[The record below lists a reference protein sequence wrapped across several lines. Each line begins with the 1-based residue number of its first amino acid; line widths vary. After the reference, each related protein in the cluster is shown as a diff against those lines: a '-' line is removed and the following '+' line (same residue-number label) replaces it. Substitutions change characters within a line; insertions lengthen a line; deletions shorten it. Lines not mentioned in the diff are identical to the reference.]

1 MVRAMPLLSGT
12 ALILAAV
19 VTIGLRSRLGIGRAL
34 MVALAATLLSV
45 SAVGLVCMD
54 ARAFEHDIVLGGL
67 LVALLG
73 WAGLVAWLRGRW
85 PARAAAPWDRTQRLG
100 LLGLLVVVGIGMG
113 IRLDPSPYLH
123 GGQDQGIYVNV
134 GHHLARS
141 GRLRPVD
148 RVMAGDVRGVTQE
161 EILAAHEIV
170 EQPSDSPLV
179 GVREGRWIAG
189 LHVEDASEGR
199 IVPAFFHL
207 LPVWFALAE
216 LDVGFA
222 RSTWPLVLF
231 ASLSLLAAFAL
242 GHRLAAGDDPSPGDR
257 ARGIAVG
264 LIAATSLAVHPL
276 DLWISTFTV
285 TENLARAA
293 LLGAGALSVEAGRAE
308 RRGEPGAVL
317 LGVLAGSLF
326 AAGAFTRG
334 SMLALAIVLALVLV
348 WVRRGSAPRSRTAL
362 FAALVVGT
370 TLAAVQAILHSWPYF
385 FSAASNHFYV
395 PRIQPRK
402 VEAVAWAVAAG
413 VAVLGGDRL
422 VLWARRRW
430 TRLDDTDRLA
440 RILALVA
447 VLASMVLVIARAFD
461 TSDDYGASQQVAAVL
476 LRYCGPVALALGVL
490 GLLAAAWRT
499 DAKQLA
505 WVLLA
510 AAIVL
515 GTFQKHG
522 IRYEF
527 YYARYLVGDVIPVL
541 MIAGAWLLG
550 ELSKTIAARFGA
562 RAAALALGILL
573 LACWVPNV
581 RTLNRPVYWTRD
593 LEHAAD
599 DLASLFE
606 LVPEGSLLF
615 FDARAPGRWRGILAV
630 PALLAFDQ
638 NVLVYPNGRMI
649 EGAVSAGTPV
659 YMLSGG
665 WEPSDH
671 QRWPSNG
678 PWRTTVVARGDYR
691 ARRAQIVEG
700 GMPQQLTEWGGPW
713 ELQRIDPSIW
723 RGTGAFSLYPGS
735 EFIAIDEPGRLE
747 SVALELRWE
756 PGAHVELHLRRPGA
770 LAGCELDARLVGQ
783 QRVWSLEHASSAS
796 DRVIL
801 FSLPALTSLSEGGQ
815 TITAALALSWR
826 CDDAREVAWQ
836 RLSLRWDKK

>member
-1 MVRAMPLLSGT
+1 MPLLTGT
-12 ALILAAV
+12 AALLTAV
-19 VTIGLRSRLGIGRAL
+19 ITIGLQSRLGIGRAL
-34 MVALAATLLSV
+34 MVALALTVLSV
-45 SAVGLVCMD
+45 STVGLVCLD
-54 ARAFEHDIVLGGL
+54 LRAFDRNTVLGGL
-67 LVALLG
+67 LVALLVHTS
-73 WAGLVAWLRGRW
+73 LVVWLRARW
-85 PARAAAPWDRTQRLG
+85 PARAVTSWDRTQRLG
-100 LLGLLVVVGIGMG
+100 LLGLLVVLVIGTG

-134 GHHLARS
+134 GHHIARA

-148 RVMAGDVRGVTQE
+148 RVMAGQVPGVSSDV
-161 EILAAHEIV
+161 ILAAHKIV
-170 EQPSDSPLV
+170 EQPQDSPLE

-216 LDVGFA
+216 LDFGLA

-242 GHRLAAGDDPSPGDR
+242 GHRLAAGDSTDAGDR
-257 ARGIAVG
+257 SRGLVVG

-293 LLGAGALSVEAGRAE
+293 LLGAAVLSLEAGRAE

-317 LGVLAGSLF
+317 LGVLAGLLF

-334 SMLALAIVLALVLV
+334 SMLALAIGLALVLV
-348 WVRRGSAPRSRTAL
+348 LVRRGAAPRSRTAL
-362 FAALVVGT
+362 LVALVVGT
-370 TLAAVQAILHSWPYF
+370 TLAAVQAIVHSWPYF

-402 VEAVAWAVAAG
+402 AEAVAWAVAAG
-413 VAVLGGDRL
+413 VAVLGLDRL
-422 VLWARRRW
+422 VIWARERW
-430 TRLDDTDRLA
+430 TKLDDTDRLA
-440 RILALVA
+440 RIFALLAVLLAMVA
-447 VLASMVLVIARAFD
+447 VAVRAFD
-461 TSDDYGASQQVAAVL
+461 ASDDYAASQQVVSVL
-476 LRYCGPVALALGVL
+476 LRYCGPVGLALGVL
-490 GLLAAAWRT
+490 GVLVAAWRA
-499 DAKQLA
+499 DEKHLV

-515 GTFQKHG
+515 GTFQKAG

-527 YYARYLVGDVIPVL
+527 YYARYLVGDMIPVL
-541 MIAGAWLLG
+541 VIAGAWLLG
-550 ELSKTIAARFGA
+550 ESTRWIAARFSV
-562 RAAALALGILL
+562 RAAALALGVAL
-573 LACWVPNV
+573 LACWAPNV

-599 DLASLFE
+599 DLTAMFE
-606 LVPEGSLLF
+606 RVPEGSLLF
-615 FDARAPGRWRGILAV
+615 FDARAPGRYRGILAV

-638 NVLVYPNGRMI
+638 NVLVYPHGRMI
-649 EGAVSAGTPV
+649 EGAVTTGTPV

-665 WEPSDH
+665 WEHSDD
-671 QRWPSNG
+671 QRWPGNG
-678 PWRTTVVARGDYR
+678 PWHTTVVARGDYR
-691 ARRAQIVEG
+691 ARRAEIVEG
-700 GMPQQLTEWGGPW
+700 GMPQVLTEWGGPW

-735 EFIAIDEPGRLE
+735 KFVAIDEPGKLS
-747 SVALELRWE
+747 SVTLELRWE
-756 PGAHVELHLRRPGA
+756 PNARVELHVRNGA
-770 LAGCELDARLVGQ
+770 LIGCELDAKLVGEQ
-783 QRVWSLEHASSAS
+783 QQVWSLDLASAG

-801 FSLPALTSLSEGGQ
+801 FSLPAFASHSEVGQALS
-815 TITAALALSWR
+815 AALALRWS
-826 CDDAREVAWQ
+826 CPEPREIVWQ
-836 RLSLRWDKK
+836 RLSLRWDPK

>member
-1 MVRAMPLLSGT
+1 MPLLTGT
-12 ALILAAV
+12 AAILAAV
-19 VTIGLRSRLGIGRAL
+19 ITIGLRSRLGIGRAL
-34 MVALAATLLSV
+34 MVALAATVLSI
-45 SAVGLVCMD
+45 STVGLLCLD
-54 ARAFEHDIVLGGL
+54 GQALTRTTVLGGL
-67 LVALLG
+67 LVAVLG
-73 WAGLVAWLRGRW
+73 WTLVVAWLRARW
-85 PARAAAPWDRTQRLG
+85 PARAADAWDRTQRLG
-100 LLGLLVVVGIGMG
+100 LLGLLVVLVIGTG

-134 GHHLARS
+134 GHHMART

-148 RVMAGDVRGVTQE
+148 RVMAGNVAGVSSE
-161 EILAAHEIV
+161 AILGAHKIV
-170 EQPSDSPLV
+170 EQPEGSPLV

-216 LDVGFA
+216 LDFGFA

-242 GHRLAAGDDPSPGDR
+242 GHRLAAGDATNPEDR

-293 LLGAGALSVEAGRAE
+293 LLGAAALSLEAGRAE
-308 RRGEPGAVL
+308 RRGESGAVL
-317 LGVLAGSLF
+317 LGALAGLLF
-326 AAGAFTRG
+326 AAGTFTRG

-348 WVRRGSAPRSRTAL
+348 LVRRGSAPRSHTAL
-362 FAALVVGT
+362 LVALVVGT

-395 PRIQPRK
+395 PRMQPRK
-402 VEAVAWAVAAG
+402 AEAVAWAVVAG
-413 VAVLGGDRL
+413 ALVLSLDRL
-422 VLWARRRW
+422 VLWARGRW
-430 TRLDDTDRLA
+430 LKLDDHTDRVA
-440 RILALVA
+440 RFFALSAVLLSMVA
-447 VLASMVLVIARAFD
+447 VVVRAFD
-461 TSDDYGASQQVAAVL
+461 GSDDYAANQQVVAVL
-476 LRYCGPVALALGVL
+476 LRYCGPVGLALGAA
-490 GLLAAAWRT
+490 GLLAGAWRA
-499 DAKQLA
+499 DAKQLV

-510 AAIVL
+510 AVILL
-515 GTFQKHG
+515 GTAQKHG

-541 MIAGAWLLG
+541 VIAGAWLLG
-550 ELSKTIAARFGA
+550 ESARRMASRFGA
-562 RAAALALGILL
+562 RVAALGLGVML

-581 RTLNRPVYWTRD
+581 RTLDRPVYWTRD

-599 DLASLFE
+599 DLTQMFE

-630 PALLAFDQ
+630 PALLSFDQ
-638 NVLVYPNGRMI
+638 NVLVYPSGRMI
-649 EGAVSAGTPV
+649 ERAVSAGTPV

-665 WEPSDH
+665 WESSDD
-671 QRWPSNG
+671 QRWPTNG

-691 ARRAQIVEG
+691 ARRAEIIEG
-700 GMPQQLTEWGGPW
+700 GMPEQLTEWGGPW
-713 ELQRIDPSIW
+713 ELQRIDPSVW
-723 RGTGAFSLYPGS
+723 RGSGAFSLHPGS
-735 EFIAIDEPGRLE
+735 KFVAVDEAGRLE

-756 PGAHVELHLRRPGA
+756 PGAHVELHVRQGVLT
-770 LAGCELDARLVGQ
+770 GCELEAKLVGER
-783 QRVWSLEHASSAS
+783 QRAWSLEIASLAS
-796 DRVIL
+796 DRVVR
-801 FSLPALTSLSEGGQ
+801 FSLPTLASISEGGQ
-815 TITAALALSWR
+815 PITAALALSWR
-826 CDDAREVAWQ
+826 CEDAREVAWQ
-836 RLSLRWDKK
+836 RLSLRWDPK

>member
-1 MVRAMPLLSGT
+1 MPLLTGT
-12 ALILAAV
+12 AAILVAII
-19 VTIGLRSRLGIGRAL
+19 TIGLYSRLGVGRAL
-34 MVALAATLLSV
+34 MLALAATVLSV
-45 SAVGLVCMD
+45 SAVGLVCLD
-54 ARAFEHDIVLGGL
+54 ARALDRNTALGGL
-67 LVALLG
+67 LVVVLG
-73 WAGLVAWLRGRW
+73 WTMLVAWLRARW
-85 PARAAAPWDRTQRLG
+85 PARAAVSWDRTQRLG
-100 LLGLLVVVGIGMG
+100 VLGLLVVLAVGTG

-134 GHHLARS
+134 GHHIART

-148 RVMAGDVRGVTQE
+148 RVMAGKVAGVSGE
-161 EILAAHEIV
+161 LILAAHKIV
-170 EQPSDSPLV
+170 EQPEGSPLT

-216 LDVGFA
+216 LDFGFA

-242 GHRLAAGDDPSPGDR
+242 GHRLAAGDATDAGDR

-293 LLGAGALSVEAGRAE
+293 LLGAAALSLEAGRAE
-308 RRGEPGAVL
+308 RRGEPAAVL
-317 LGVLAGSLF
+317 LGVLAGLLF

-348 WVRRGSAPRSRTAL
+348 LVRRGSAPRSRTAL
-362 FAALVVGT
+362 LAALVVGT

-402 VEAVAWAVAAG
+402 AEAVAWALVAGA
-413 VAVLGGDRL
+413 AVLGLDRL
-422 VLWARRRW
+422 VVWVRGKLPK
-430 TRLDDTDRLA
+430 LDDTDRLVRMFA
-440 RILALVA
+440 LSAVLLSLVA
-447 VLASMVLVIARAFD
+447 VVVRASD
-461 TSDDYGASQQVAAVL
+461 TSDDYVSNQQVAAVL
-476 LRYCGPVALALGVL
+476 LRYCGPVGLGLGVL
-490 GLLAAAWRT
+490 GLLAAAWRA
-499 DAKQLA
+499 DAKHLV

-510 AAIVL
+510 AVIML
-515 GTFQKHG
+515 GTAQKQG

-541 MIAGAWLLG
+541 VIAGAWLLG
-550 ELSKTIAARFGA
+550 ECSRRIGARFGP
-562 RAAALALGILL
+562 RSAALALGVTL

-581 RTLNRPVYWTRD
+581 RTMNRPVYWTRD

-599 DLASLFE
+599 DLTAMFE
-606 LVPEGSLLF
+606 LVPAGSLLF

-638 NVLVYPNGRMI
+638 NVLVYPHARMV
-649 EGAVSAGTPV
+649 ERAVTAGTPV

-671 QRWPSNG
+671 QRWPTNG

-691 ARRAQIVEG
+691 ARRAEIIEG

-735 EFIAIDEPGRLE
+735 KFVAVDEPGRLE

-756 PGAHVELHLRRPGA
+756 PGAHVELHVRQGVLE
-770 LAGCELDARLVGQ
+770 GCELEAKLVGEQ
-783 QRVWSLEHASSAS
+783 QRVWTLKLASGAS

-801 FSLPALTSLSEGGQ
+801 FSLPTLAPHAMAGQ
-815 TITAALALSWR
+815 PITAALALSWR
-826 CDDAREVAWQ
+826 CDDAREVPWQ
-836 RLSLRWDKK
+836 RLSLRWDQK